1 MNQMLSH
8 PLAPRHRVGPGRTHY
23 GAHQEGEG
31 KGSPGQVLPDGQGA
45 GGRAFLTAED
55 TPSPSFRPG
64 SSAKTHDLY
73 FQSSGPIEP
82 HREVDWSGWVGL
94 TIPPLADQFQRPPLH
109 PPMCQFILTQP
120 VGPNVFSE
128 SSSSGV
134 RRSTPQQVMLVT
146 TIGRRVQ
153 ELRVINPPTKFAGV

>member
-1 MNQMLSH
+1 MVCH
-8 PLAPRHRVGPGRTHY
+8 PLVPRHRVGPGRTHY

-31 KGSPGQVLPDGQGA
+31 EGSPGQVLPDGQGA

-94 TIPPLADQFQRPPLH
+94 TIPLLADQFQRPP
-109 PPMCQFILTQP
+109 PPSNVPIYFDPTRGTKCV
-120 VGPNVFSE
+120 VG
-128 SSSSGV
+128 
-134 RRSTPQQVMLVT
+134 
-146 TIGRRVQ
+146 
-153 ELRVINPPTKFAGV
+153 VIFEWREAFYSATSDASHNDWP